1 MMQNSVFLREM
12 QLLER
17 LLLNANST
25 GA

>member
-1 MMQNSVFLREM
+1 MMQSSVFLREM